1 MDRIVILT
9 DHSENRRLLADLL
22 AQRAEMLCPEPASV
36 PDEPFDL
43 CIVDGPVLN
52 RLWEAVAARRKGEEP
67 VFLPFLLVSSRP
79 DVKMMTRT
87 VWTVVDEVIATP
99 VEHVELEARVA
110 VLLRGRRLSLEL
122 ERSNRSN
129 SELQQFAYVASHDLQ
144 EPLRA
149 IESYVELLARRY
161 RGRLDD
167 DADEFIGFVVEG
179 VERMLSLINDL
190 LLYSRVG
197 TRIEP
202 HKPTPAREA
211 LDGALENLRAAI
223 EESGAVI
230 ECGDLPIV
238 VANAAQLVQVFQN
251 LIGNAI
257 KFRGDEPPHVVISA
271 EKTGNEWVF
280 CVSDNGIGIAPEH
293 FDRIFQ
299 AFERLHSRDKYPG
312 SGIGLAVCKK
322 IVERHGGRIWVESR
336 LGEGS
341 KFCFTLPE
349 EVQAQH

>member
-1 MDRIVILT
+1 MDRIAILT
-9 DHSENRRLLADLL
+9 DHSENRRLLAEML

-52 RLWEAVAARRKGEEP
+52 RRWEAVAARRKGESP

-79 DVKMMTRT
+79 DVTVMTRA
-87 VWTVVDEVIATP
+87 VWTVVDDVIATP
-99 VEHVELEARVA
+99 VDRVELEARVA
-110 VLLRGRRLSLEL
+110 VLLRTRGLSLEV
-122 ERSNRSN
+122 ERSNV
-129 SELQQFAYVASHDLQ
+129 ELQRFAYVASHDLQ
-144 EPLRA
+144 EPLTA
-149 IESYVELLARRY
+149 IESHVELLARRY

-167 DADEFIGFVVEG
+167 DADEFIGFVVDG
-179 VERMLSLINDL
+179 VQRMHTLINDL
-190 LLYSRVG
+190 LCYSRVG

-202 HKPTPAREA
+202 RKPTPAREA
-211 LDGALENLRAAI
+211 LDRALDNLRAAI